1 MAQIMLVCGHDSF
14 RRPHTHRMRK
24 GYSMKVKQ
32 LLQKGLIVVA
42 LASATSMLSV
52 LPAQA
57 IPYDYTVIGT
67 VVGTFNADFSSLG
80 SSFNSWSLTTPT
92 ATFTQSN
99 GLVLTNNLFVLNE
112 LVGLNTL
119 SFNIV
124 PLLSGDTY
132 YGGYTGKGTG
142 GVFSGTFT
150 RATSVPEP
158 SSVLLLGIALV
169 GLGVWYRKR
178 IA

>member
-1 MAQIMLVCGHDSF
+1 
-14 RRPHTHRMRK
+14 
-24 GYSMKVKQ
+24 MKVKH
-32 LLQKGLIVVA
+32 LLQK
-42 LASATSMLSV
+42 SMLSI

-57 IPYDYTVIGT
+57 IPYDYTVTGT
-67 VVGTFNADFSSLG
+67 QTGTFNADFSSLG

-92 ATFTQSN
+92 ATFTEST
-99 GLVLTNNLFVLNE
+99 GIVLTNNLFLLNQ

-124 PLLSGDTY
+124 PLLSDDTY

-142 GVFSGTFT
+142 GLFSGTFAP
-150 RATSVPEP
+150 ATSVPEP
-158 SSVLLLGIALV
+158 SSILLLGIALV
-169 GLGVWYRKR
+169 GLAVWYRKR